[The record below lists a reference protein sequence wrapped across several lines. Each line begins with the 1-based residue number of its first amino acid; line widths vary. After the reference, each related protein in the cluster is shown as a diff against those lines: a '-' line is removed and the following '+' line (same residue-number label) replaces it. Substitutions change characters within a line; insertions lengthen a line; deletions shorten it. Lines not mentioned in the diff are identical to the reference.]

1 MVSLWIIIGLA
12 VAASSVASLAAFFS
26 VVGIGA
32 LFSGAWLAVC
42 AMASSLEIAKFVLAA
57 YLHQQWGSVNKIFR
71 SYLVFA
77 IIVLSVITS
86 MGVFG
91 FLSDAY
97 QSASSAIEAENIKLQ
112 TDKNK
117 QATIKAEIAR
127 INQAIDEIPA
137 TRISRKIRARA
148 EAEPAIQDLNKRYD
162 ELEKNISVT
171 NLKVLEIK
179 KKVGPLV
186 YIARAFNID
195 IDTTVKYLIFIFVL
209 VFDPLAICLVIAL
222 TEATDS
228 RRRAK
233 LAEKNK
239 PAQPMTEAPPTASS
253 GAVVV
258 QATTPIEPVPAAPL
272 SIPEPAAE
280 KTVYFETT
288 QPAQTAVTEKI
299 STATAEILNSQQQ
312 DIEQEDLI
320 EMRYADEDG
329 SVSPTEPKDSK
340 KSEAV

>member
-12 VAASSVASLAAFFS
+12 LAATSVASLAAFFS

-77 IIVLSVITS
+77 IVVLSIITS

-97 QSASSAIEAENIKLQ
+97 QSASTAIEAENIKLQ
-112 TDKNK
+112 TEKNK
-117 QATIKAEIAR
+117 QQALRNEIAR
-127 INQAIDEIPA
+127 INQAIDEIPS
-137 TRISRKIRARA
+137 TRITRKMRARKD
-148 EAEPAIQDLNKRYD
+148 AEPAILDLNKRVD
-162 ELEKNISVT
+162 ESEKVISSLNLNI
-171 NLKVLEIK
+171 LEIK

-186 YIARAFNID
+186 YIARAFNVD

-233 LAEKNK
+233 LTDKNK
-239 PAQPMTEAPPTASS
+239 STQEPPQAMPQPAMS
-253 GAVVV
+253 V
-258 QATTPIEPVPAAPL
+258 
-272 SIPEPAAE
+272 AAE
-280 KTVYFETT
+280 KTEKSVFFETSAA
-288 QPAQTAVTEKI
+288 AQSPVEP
-299 STATAEILNSQQQ
+299 EQQ
-312 DIEQEDLI
+312 ELI
-320 EMRYADEDG
+320 EMRYADDSENLTP
-329 SVSPTEPKDSK
+329 SSTTETSK